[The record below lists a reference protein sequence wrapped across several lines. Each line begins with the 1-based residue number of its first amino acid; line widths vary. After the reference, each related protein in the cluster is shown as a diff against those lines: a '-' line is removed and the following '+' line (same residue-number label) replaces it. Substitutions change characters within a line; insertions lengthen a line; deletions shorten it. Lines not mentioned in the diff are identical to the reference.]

1 MASSIDTKN
10 SFPKIFISYN
20 HKDQSVAFKIKD
32 KLVRA
37 GLEVIIDA
45 VELGTGGNIP
55 DFIIKSIQK
64 TDITLSLVSTN
75 SLMSSWVAMETL
87 WSNNEETLRGRAFMP
102 CNIDNEFFEV
112 EFTDNVLDAIDIKL
126 EKINKTLKL
135 RLEKNRD
142 FDDLIDDRKRFN
154 QLKVELP
161 LTIFKLKN
169 SLCVNLCDEHFTSG
183 IEKVINDIKKT
194 ITKNEGIENE
204 RIKNEAE
211 IQNKLIAAQRL
222 KEKQAA
228 DENERLEQQKLEA
241 IEAEQKRL
249 RQIEQDKK
257 AEQERLRKQKFP
269 EIQDFMVFVKGGIF
283 TMGSPENEVDRRD
296 NETQHQVKL
305 SDFYICKYA
314 VSVAEFKKFIDDKK
328 YMTDAEKGDGSYVW
342 NGKEWNIEKGIN
354 WRFGVSGKERTP
366 AEYDHPVVHVSWYD
380 AVAYCEWLSEQTS
393 KKFRLPTEA
402 EWEFACRA
410 GTSTPFSTGD
420 NLTTEQANF
429 DGNYPYNNNK
439 KGIYR
444 ENTVPVNHFQPNVLG
459 LYNMHGNVWEWCN
472 DWYGDYP
479 SSPQTNPKGPST
491 GADRVLRGGS
501 WFYDGA
507 FCRSVNR
514 YGFTPGSSCYYLGLR
529 VVFVP

>member
-1 MASSIDTKN
+1 MASSIETKN

-32 KLVRA
+32 KLVGA

-161 LTIFKLKN
+161 LTIRKLKN
-169 SLCVNLCDEHFTSG
+169 SLCVNLSDEHFTSG

-194 ITKNEGIENE
+194 ITKNEGIKIERLENEGIKNE
-204 RIKNEAE
+204 RIKNENE
-211 IQNKLIAAQRL
+211 EQNKLIAAQRL
-222 KEKQAA
+222 REKQEA
-228 DENERLEQQKLEA
+228 DENERLEQQRLEA
-241 IEAEQKRL
+241 IKAEQKRL
-249 RQIEQDKK
+249 QKIEQDKK
-257 AEQERLRKQKFP
+257 EELERLRKEKLP

-283 TMGSPENEVDRRD
+283 TMGSPENEADRRGD
-296 NETQHQVKL
+296 ETRHQVTL
-305 SDFYICKYA
+305 SSFYMSKYA
-314 VSVAEFKKFIDDKK
+314 ITFEQ
-328 YMTDAEKGDGSYVW
+328 
-342 NGKEWNIEKGIN
+342 
-354 WRFGVSGKERTP
+354 
-366 AEYDHPVVHVSWYD
+366 YD
-380 AVAYCEWLSEQTS
+380 AYCEEMGLEMPADEGWGRKRRPVINVSWDEANSLARWIGG
-393 KKFRLPTEA
+393 RLPTEA
-402 EWEFACRA
+402 EWEYACRA
-410 GTSTPFSTGD
+410 GTSTLYYTGQTISKQEANYYDGVEGKTLPVGLFSSND
-420 NLTTEQANF
+420 W
-429 DGNYPYNNNK
+429 
-439 KGIYR
+439 
-444 ENTVPVNHFQPNVLG
+444 G
-459 LYNMHGNVWEWCN
+459 LYDMHGNVWEFCN
-472 DWYGDYP
+472 DWYKWYGYSDR
-479 SSPQTNPKGPST
+479 SQTNPQGPLN
-491 GADRVLRGGS
+491 GDGRVIRGGS
-501 WFYDGA
+501 WNSDA
-507 FCRSVNR
+507 KRCRSDRRNHTSPDDRDSSV
-514 YGFTPGSSCYYLGLR
+514 GFRLVFPG
-529 VVFVP
+529 